1 MCFFSDGAVIN
12 LQRSYVV
19 DYPIGILRE
28 GITLFAARPT
38 GTAPNMWVYVR
49 VFGVVQWTIILTL
62 LGGFVIALTLTAVS
76 REEAG
81 ANSMT
86 LHASQAVDCAYLF
99 AIQQGEH
106 TADRH
111 FGARILSMTGAI
123 FTMLVMVYYEN
134 DITAEMTA
142 GPPPIPIKTFE
153 DVLHYDY
160 KVIAWS
166 TPLSMLLAS
175 PNAGKFKNEV
185 YQRYFA
191 DGQLKKSADAQ
202 SRNLM
207 IRNTI
212 KEVMS
217 NPKTLFYSH
226 KAVMIQADQLLQ
238 GRVLALQM
246 DDASHI
252 NLGFALQKDSEFLEI
267 MNHYILKEAEHGI
280 LMHEI
285 RSHYDPIYRYDQ
297 FGMNEPEPLAY
308 NNFMFVF
315 ICLGMG
321 IMTSLTLALYEKI
334 SAIGIAKK
342 LPQTLYESSRGSIS
356 T

>member
-1 MCFFSDGAVIN
+1 M
-12 LQRSYVV
+12 V

-28 GITLFAARPT
+28 DITLFAARPT

-49 VFGVVQWTIILTL
+49 VFGVLQWTIILTL
-62 LGGFVIALTLTAVS
+62 LAGFGFVLTLTAVS
-76 REEAG
+76 REEG
-81 ANSMT
+81 RENSLT
-86 LHASQAVDCAYLF
+86 LYVSQAVDCAYLF

-111 FGARILSMTGAI
+111 LGARILTMTGAV
-123 FTMLVMVYYEN
+123 FTLLVMIYYEN

-166 TPLSMLLAS
+166 TPLSMMLAS
-175 PNAGKFKNEV
+175 PNAGKSKNEV
-185 YQRYFA
+185 YQRYFK
-191 DGQLKKSADAQ
+191 LKKSANAQ
-202 SRNLM
+202 SRSIM
-207 IRNTI
+207 ILNTI
-212 KEVMS
+212 QEVMS

-226 KAVMIQADQLLQ
+226 KAVMIQASQLLQ

-252 NLGFALQKDSEFLEI
+252 NIGFALQKDSEFLEI
-267 MNHYILKEAEHGI
+267 MNHYLLKEMEHGI
-280 LMHEI
+280 LMREI

-297 FGMNEPEPLAY
+297 FGMNEPQPLAY

-321 IMTSLTLALYEKI
+321 IITSLTMALYEKI
-334 SAIGIAKK
+334 HAMAIGKK
-342 LPQTLYESSRGSIS
+342 LPQTLYGSSRGSMS

>member
-1 MCFFSDGAVIN
+1 M
-12 LQRSYVV
+12 V

-49 VFGVVQWTIILTL
+49 VFGVVQWTVILTL
-62 LGGFVIALTLTAVS
+62 LAGFVIALTLTAVS

-111 FGARILSMTGAI
+111 FGARILSMTAAI

-226 KAVMIQADQLLQ
+226 KAVMIQADQLLK

-267 MNHYILKEAEHGI
+267 MNHYILKEMEHGI

-297 FGMNEPEPLAY
+297 FGMNEPQPLAY